1 MSKDKSEAS
10 AVQVLESTFPVLS
23 QGAEEILAVIDSN
36 LQGETISPFDLEQ
49 IKVPGGGSLSW
60 QLSTGEEEKV
70 LEGIIVYHKLP
81 RGRWEGTIEET
92 GGGQPP
98 VCVSEDSIV
107 GVGDPGGDCLT
118 CPFAQFGTS
127 DKGAGQ
133 ACKQRRLLFLL
144 REGNLLP
151 AVISIPAMSLKAS
164 KQYMVSLVSRGIAL
178 HSVMTKVTLEKAQNQ
193 AGITYARAKFAMGER
208 LTAEHAA
215 QVERY
220 AQSMRG
226 LFAAV
231 RIEHTDAAEP
241 EAAAA

>member
-1 MSKDKSEAS
+1 MSKDK
-10 AVQVLESTFPVLS
+10 ESTALSTIEATYPVLS

-36 LQGETISPFDLEQ
+36 LQGEQISPFDLEQ
-49 IKVPGGGSLSW
+49 IKVPGGGSTSW

-81 RGRWEGTIEET
+81 RGRWEGSIEET

-98 VCVSEDSIV
+98 VCVSEDSLT

-118 CPFAQFGTS
+118 CPYAAFGS
-127 DKGAGQ
+127 AEKGAGQ

-164 KQYMVSLVSRGIAL
+164 KQYMVSLVSRGIPL
-178 HSVMTKVTLEKAQNQ
+178 HAVMTKITLEKAQNS
-193 AGITYARAKFAMGER
+193 ASITYARAKFTVGDR
-208 LTAEHAA
+208 LSPEHAA
-215 QVERY
+215 QVEQY
-220 AQSMRG
+220 AKSMRG
-226 LFAAV
+226 LFSAM
-231 RIEHTDAAEP
+231 RIEHTDAAEE
-241 EAAAA
+241 EAA

>member
-1 MSKDKSEAS
+1 MTKEST

-36 LQGETISPFDLEQ
+36 LQGEQISPFDLEQ

-60 QLSTGEEEKV
+60 QLSTGEEEKT

-81 RGRWEGTIEET
+81 RGRWEGSIEDT

-98 VCVSEDSIV
+98 VCVSEDSIT
-107 GVGDPGGDCLT
+107 GVGDPGGDCLS
-118 CPFAQFGTS
+118 CPYAQFGTA

-151 AVISIPAMSLKAS
+151 AVVSIPPTSLKAS
-164 KQYMVSLVSRGIAL
+164 KQYMVSLVSRGIPL
-178 HSVMTKVTLEKAQNQ
+178 HAVMTRVTLEKAQN
-193 AGITYARAKFAMGER
+193 ATGIAHARAKFAMGER
-208 LTAEHAA
+208 LTPDHAA
-215 QVERY
+215 QVKAY
-220 AQSMRG
+220 AESMRG
-226 LFAAV
+226 LFGAV
-231 RIEHTDAAEP
+231 RIEHTDAAE
-241 EAAAA
+241 ERAA